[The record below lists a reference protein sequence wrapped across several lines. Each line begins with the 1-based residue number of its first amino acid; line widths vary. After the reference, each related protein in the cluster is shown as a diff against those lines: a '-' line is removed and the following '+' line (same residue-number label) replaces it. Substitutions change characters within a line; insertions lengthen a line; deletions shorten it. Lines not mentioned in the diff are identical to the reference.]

1 MEYKSPFSLEGKNIL
16 VTGASSG
23 IGLNICKAVVASG
36 GKVIGVA
43 RREGM
48 LQEMTNELGFDK
60 ASYIHADLAL
70 DEGIAKVVD
79 AMPEVNGVVCAAGIA
94 KMLPLKF
101 IKRQALEE
109 ILNINYFSIVLL
121 LSQIVRQK
129 KIRKNDNSSIVLIS
143 SVAQQIGTKSSL
155 LYTGSKAALSAAGR
169 VIANELSSQ
178 KIRVNSIE
186 PGMVQTAM
194 ASEME
199 DVVSR
204 ESIDK
209 DKEKYPL
216 GYGTAADVANAT
228 VFLLAEASKWMTGQS
243 LTLDGGRYKLI
254 D

>member
-1 MEYKSPFSLEGKNIL
+1 MEYKSPFSLEGKTVL

-23 IGLNICKAVVASG
+23 IGLCICKSVVASG
-36 GKVIGVA
+36 GKVIGIA
-43 RREGM
+43 RREAK
-48 LQEMTNELGFDK
+48 LEEMTNELGHDK
-60 ASYIHADLAL
+60 ASYIHADLAQ
-70 DEGIAKVVD
+70 DEGIAKVVN
-79 AMPEVNGVVCAAGIA
+79 AMPEVNGIVCAAGIA
-94 KMLPLKF
+94 KMAPLKF

-155 LYTGSKAALSAAGR
+155 LYTGSKGALSAAGR

-199 DVVSR
+199 DVLSR
-204 ESIDK
+204 ELIEK
-209 DKEKYPL
+209 DMEQYPL
-216 GYGTAADVANAT
+216 GYGTVEDVANAT